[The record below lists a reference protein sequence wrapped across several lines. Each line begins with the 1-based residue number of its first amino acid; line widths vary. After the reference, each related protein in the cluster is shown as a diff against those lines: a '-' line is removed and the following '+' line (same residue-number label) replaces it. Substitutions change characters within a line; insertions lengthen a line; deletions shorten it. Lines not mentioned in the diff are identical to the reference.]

1 MTISPA
7 ATANMPNA
15 RPRIAIIGGGISGLA
30 AAFRLSEILPA
41 AQTEVLESTGRVG
54 GILETFSKQGYLIE
68 RSADMF
74 TTREPWGL
82 NLCKRLGIENEL
94 VETNAKYRQAFVVRK
109 GKLIP
114 VPEGFTLMSP
124 AKIWPIATTP
134 LLSVWG
140 KARLAGEMLVRKKKS
155 AEDESLESFVV
166 RRFGREA
173 FDRLVQPLIGGIYTA
188 DPAKLSM
195 QATMPQFIQLEEQFG
210 SLIFGMRTQ
219 QSQKKKNTGSGARYG
234 MFLAPK
240 SGMGRIAEAIV
251 NKLPT
256 GAIRTNTVVT
266 HLAEDKTHGGWLVTC
281 EGDKSPAHYDA
292 VVMAVPGPVMT
303 RLLSPALPK
312 LGSLFEKCEHAGC
325 SVAVMG
331 VRKDQLKHP
340 LNGFGFVV
348 PAIER
353 RKILA
358 GSFSSVKFDGRAPHD
373 SVLIRVFVG
382 GALQPHLGKL
392 PDEEIRKI
400 VMEELRSLLGMT
412 GEPQFFDVV
421 RWMNAMPQY
430 HVGHLERVAA
440 IEKLAAGL
448 PSLGLAGNTLHG
460 VGVPFCVHAGEQ
472 AAEKV
477 AKHLQGN

>member
-1 MTISPA
+1 
-7 ATANMPNA
+7 
-15 RPRIAIIGGGISGLA
+15 
-30 AAFRLSEILPA
+30 
-41 AQTEVLESTGRVG
+41 
-54 GILETFSKQGYLIE
+54 
-68 RSADMF
+68 
-74 TTREPWGL
+74 
-82 NLCKRLGIENEL
+82 
-94 VETNAKYRQAFVVRK
+94 
-109 GKLIP
+109 
-114 VPEGFTLMSP
+114 FTLMSP

-140 KARLAGEMLVRKKKS
+140 KARLAGEMLVRKKKT

-210 SLIFGMRTQ
+210 SLIYGMRTQ

-251 NKLPT
+251 NKLPAGT
-256 GAIRTNTVVT
+256 IRTSTAVT
-266 HLAEDKTHGGWLVTC
+266 HLAEDKIHGGWLVTC
-281 EGDKSPAHYDA
+281 EGENKPTHYDA

-358 GSFSSVKFDGRAPHD
+358 GSFSSIKFDGRAPHD

-400 VMEELRSLLGMT
+400 VMGELRSLLGMT

-440 IEKLAAGL
+440 IEKLAAEL
-448 PSLGLAGNTLHG
+448 PSMGLAGNTLHG
-460 VGVPFCVHAGEQ
+460 VGVPFCIHAGEQ